1 MLIGFF
7 HGLLINALSVKVES
21 NSYIIGPAKMQTA
34 QCDPS
39 SEADPT
45 CNAPRDEARRTTE
58 ATMGKAVLET
68 LTADSV
74 YNFYIEQLYPAIK
87 ASLPLLMHR
96 VHADAKAF
104 LSSAS
109 TRALHFLLPITRTG
123 SWTTPNLQDLLD
135 HLLEFPSNSTV
146 AEFIL
151 RNFDTNADGH
161 IGPPELLNMTDI
173 LLRIRPHYPKT
184 WFQWFSR
191 SWPLMDWQVG
201 FYLWQSCGGLLLL
214 VAFATLLPGRLHGML
229 GKILRW
235 PVLGLT
241 HFLIGVELVVYII
254 IRLFIRLVEATF
266 ASSKHRA
273 LRRKIRLAKS
283 YDEWFALASELDV
296 SQGRDKWQR
305 VINDDTCHRFNWSF
319 IKALIVDMKKARAK
333 NDSIMVLAVLQ
344 QCTRKNVGGIMSEES
359 FSFTN
364 TGEPKLIVREFVEEV
379 AATLRWVTEEALK
392 CSVDD
397 DGPHT
402 TDAPEDVKRIYEDRL
417 RRKAMQEKQKMWSS
431 LVSWATLNLMDD
443 KSERPMPTLT
453 ALGARGTKARSDAEN
468 ASRANSPTTPNG
480 SQRGPDLPAF
490 HKEKVRMFLRRA
502 REAYGRTALC
512 LSGGAMM

>member
-1 MLIGFF
+1 MVRL
-7 HGLLINALSVKVES
+7 VKMK
-21 NSYIIGPAKMQTA
+21 AA
-34 QCDPS
+34 QCDS
-39 SEADPT
+39 AEADAT
-45 CNAPRDEARRTTE
+45 CHASGDEAIRTTE
-58 ATMGKAVLET
+58 ATMGKDIPES

-87 ASLPLLMHR
+87 ASLPLLMYR
-96 VHADAKAF
+96 VHADVKAF

-123 SWTTPNLQDLLD
+123 SWSTPNLQDLLD
-135 HLLEFPSNSTV
+135 HLLEFQSNSTV
-146 AEFIL
+146 VEFIL

-173 LLRIRPHYPKT
+173 LLRVRPHYPKT
-184 WFQWFSR
+184 WFQWFYR

-214 VAFATLLPGRLHGML
+214 LAFATLLPGRLHGML

-273 LRRKIRLAKS
+273 LRRKIRHAKS

-379 AATLRWVTEEALK
+379 AATLRWVTKEALK
-392 CSVDD
+392 CSADD
-397 DGPHT
+397 DWNFT
-402 TDAPEDVKRIYEDRL
+402 TDAPDDMKRNYEARL
-417 RRKAMQEKQKMWSS
+417 RQKAMQEKQKIWSS
-431 LVSWATLNLMDD
+431 LVSWATLNLVDD
-443 KSERPMPTLT
+443 KTERPMPTT
-453 ALGARGTKARSDAEN
+453 PAPGAKGTKT
-468 ASRANSPTTPNG
+468 SRDSSRTNSPTAPDG
-480 SQRGPDLPAF
+480 SQREPELPAF